1 MKNILEN
8 KIVENIN
15 NIKNIKNQPIYGVC
29 SILSLIM
36 VITSTVVFI
45 IAYVS
50 FINNGGYNM
59 QKNTEI
65 TFTSGNVEKFLY
77 SNIVLMIITLCVII
91 GSILT
96 FILFFKNSKKSM
108 RILMIISLSSI
119 AFSFIIEFLFY
130 SIANSNVY
138 LPISILKL
146 IYKNAKAIIFT
157 VFSIKV
163 IALIGIFIL
172 IKLNSKCNII
182 KHIIIAGIIS
192 LGILPLVLLI
202 LENII
207 SIFMVI
213 LCIAIFGGLIYIFS
227 IGGRSDKKTIIIKN
241 EDGSIHSVFKEM
253 PWDE

>member
-119 AFSFIIEFLFY
+119 AFSFVI
-130 SIANSNVY
+130 NSNVY